1 MMIPILQTTEL
12 SKTYGA
18 GATAVEALKPVSLTV
33 AAGEAVAIVGASG
46 SGKSTLLHLLA
57 GLDAPSHGRVS
68 LAGADLYALSEDE
81 RACFRRRKIGF
92 IFQFFNLI
100 PVLSAEEN
108 IELPLLLDGREVNRT
123 FIDNLLRHLRLAER
137 RHHLPDALSGGQ
149 QQRVAIGRALA
160 TKPAVIFADEPTG
173 NLDSQTAADVLK
185 LLRASVARYG
195 QTLIM
200 VTHDPQVAA
209 YANRVITIQ
218 DGEVID
224 DRTTNRRKLQ

>member
-1 MMIPILQTTEL
+1 MIPILQTTEL

-57 GLDAPSHGRVS
+57 GLDAPSYGRVS

-81 RACFRRRKIGF
+81 RARFRRRKIGF
-92 IFQFFNLI
+92 IFQSFNLI

-123 FIDNLLRHLRLAER
+123 FIDNLLRHLRLPER

-173 NLDSQTAADVLK
+173 NLDSQTAADVLR